1 MLSDEIDLLEPEA
14 DRAAAVEE
22 ELRGIADKQKFN
34 VDKLV
39 DLVKENGEILEKMKD
54 NLRHRIAQDV
64 IRIVVNSDRDG
75 DNSISRTEAKTL
87 SLQIKLQLETYGVE
101 FDVDKFIKVV
111 GSSPTVS
118 SVIAIVQKLL
128 LPTEEGENGDEEE
141 DDVYDMFHVQDDMA
155 SLSVASEDIIGQNN
169 RMFEDGSIGSPGM
182 GSPARGGTR
191 KSLVPENPANRRRG
205 SKRNP
210 LAGSLLRTT
219 SS

>member
-1 MLSDEIDLLEPEA
+1 MVMISITCLPSTY
-14 DRAAAVEE
+14 V
-22 ELRGIADKQKFN
+22 
-34 VDKLV
+34 
-39 DLVKENGEILEKMKD
+39 
-54 NLRHRIAQDV
+54 DV

-128 LPTEEGENGDEEE
+128 LPSEEENGDEEE
-141 DDVYDMFHVQDDMA
+141 DDVYDMFHVQDERA
-155 SLSVASEDIIGQNN
+155 SLSVASEDIIGQTS

-182 GSPARGGTR
+182 GSPGRGGTR
-191 KSLVPENPANRRRG
+191 KSLVPENPSRRG

-210 LAGSLLRTT
+210 LAGSLLRKP
-219 SS
+219 SA